1 MNDSLIPTATS
12 SIYMEDILS
21 INFDMIKMKLQDKED
36 GLGWSPEQCN
46 EAEAEYTKFLALK
59 RTYPN
64 TDIVPHKA
72 IDDFWHQHILD
83 TEKYAADCD
92 LIFGQF
98 LHHYPYFGIKDEQDR
113 QDLIDAFEETKRLY
127 FENFGKP
134 YTEGAKKCKPKNCR
148 TACKPVKC
156 K

>member
-1 MNDSLIPTATS
+1 MPLTSS

-21 INFDMIKMKLQDKED
+21 IDFSMIKVKLQDNED
-36 GLGWSPEQCN
+36 GLGWTAEQCN
-46 EAEAEYTKFLALK
+46 EAEEEYKRFLALK
-59 RTYPN
+59 RAYPDK
-64 TDIVPHKA
+64 DIVPHKA

-83 TEKYAADCD
+83 TEKYAIDCD
-92 LIFGQF
+92 LIFGHF

-113 QDLIDAFEETKRLY
+113 QDLISAFEETKLIY
-127 FENFGKP
+127 SKNFGRQ